1 MLVLLHSD
9 RLGLSHMTDKLVVLL
24 DDPGLPSLGLI
35 DNGLISNL
43 VYLLIL
49 FEVIFFLVT
58 AEGTNEKKKKKATL
72 NSCSNSNLFALIFL
86 FRLLFG
92 FNLFVSPL
100 NGLGITQGFLVQ
112 QVKG

>member
-9 RLGLSHMTDKLVVLL
+9 RLALSHMTDKLVVLL

-58 AEGTNEKKKKKATL
+58 AEGTNEKKK
-72 NSCSNSNLFALIFL
+72 SHIEFL
-86 FRLLFG
+86 LQLQSVCFDFP
-92 FNLFVSPL
+92 F
-100 NGLGITQGFLVQ
+100 
-112 QVKG
+112 